1 MPRPTVDDVVRLRVD
16 VQQITSVKQV
26 IMLKGFRDDGKTTAL
41 KEVIKRLHQRFPNAW
56 RSRKRYNPEKFE
68 LSGVST
74 VVKAQDW
81 LAVLEINGITVLI
94 YTGGDNPSII
104 ANTFALAVRYKA
116 QIVVTALKVAKEGCG
131 TTRAQQAYE
140 LIAKERSLEA
150 TYVDICGKKLRS
162 VQVTQNIAE
171 EIVGIILQQV
181 NI

>member
-74 VVKAQDW
+74 VVG
-81 LAVLEINGITVLI
+81 LFIYSTSPVLDGALI
-94 YTGGDNPSII
+94 SIVSP
-104 ANTFALAVRYKA
+104 LV
-116 QIVVTALKVAKEGCG
+116 
-131 TTRAQQAYE
+131 
-140 LIAKERSLEA
+140 
-150 TYVDICGKKLRS
+150 
-162 VQVTQNIAE
+162 
-171 EIVGIILQQV
+171 
-181 NI
+181 